1 MKLAIVQV
9 EIEEAIRAYVKT
21 QINVRDD
28 HEITMEFTATRGD
41 DGLTAAINISP
52 RAPEPEPEVRR
63 GPGRPPKAQTT
74 PVPVPRAVKEAP
86 AATVRETVAATP
98 VEETQEDCSEQ
109 QDEPART
116 VGAEPEEESEVPGDR
131 PLAKAPSIFAGLN
144 KPVNEAED

>member
-63 GPGRPPKAQTT
+63 GPGRPPKAQAT
-74 PVPVPRAVKEAP
+74 PSPVPRAVKEAP
-86 AATVRETVAATP
+86 
-98 VEETQEDCSEQ
+98 VEETQKDYSEQ

-116 VGAEPEEESEVPGDR
+116 VAAEPEEESEVPGDR